1 MTLFQLLALP
11 FALRMLTPTHCSDFP
26 DSSPTA
32 LSFAYFRFMAETSI
46 PALGPL
52 HVFVSS
58 ARNALFHG
66 GHMGHPLPS
75 CTQMSPSQRCLP
87 WPSLCKIL
95 HALCSPLHPLSPLSY
110 FIICLHSSNH
120 HHLADYMLDITVII
134 FFNFAHKSLP
144 SRIPKKQKTKQNNPH
159 ADMSKTLITVF
170 ICLKI

>member
-11 FALRMLTPTHCSDFP
+11 ISLKMLTPTHCSNFP
-26 DSSPTA
+26 DSSPTT

-58 ARNALFHG
+58 ARNALFPG
-66 GHMGHPLPS
+66 GNMGHPLPS
-75 CTQMSPSQRCLP
+75 CTQMSASQRCLP

-95 HALCSPLHPLSPLSY
+95 HDLCSPLHPLSPSSC
-110 FIICLHSSNH
+110 FIICLHSTNH
-120 HHLADYMLDITVII
+120 HHPADYMLDITVI
-134 FFNFAHKSLP
+134 FFFLNLHTKVCLQEY
-144 SRIPKKQKTKQNNPH
+144 QKTKQNKNPH
-159 ADMSKTLITVF
+159 ADMSKTFITVF